1 MGKDDC
7 IELNGVVKECFPNTT
22 FRVEC
27 ENGHELLAY
36 LAGKMRK
43 FYIRVLPGDHVRVQI
58 TPYDLTRG
66 RIIRRYTKPP
76 GKDGV
81 EGEGESPTYVRIH
94 FTPVRFGEIGS

>member
-1 MGKDDC
+1 MAKDDY

-66 RIIRRYTKPP
+66 RIIRRFTKPP
-76 GKDGV
+76 GKDGT
-81 EGEGESPTYVRIH
+81 GEGEAL
-94 FTPVRFGEIGS
+94 

>member
-1 MGKDDC
+1 MGKDDY

-58 TPYDLTRG
+58 SPYDLSRG
-66 RIIRRYTKPP
+66 RIVRRFSKAP
-76 GKDGV
+76 GKDPSSA
-81 EGEGESPTYVRIH
+81 EHGEDVS
-94 FTPVRFGEIGS
+94 